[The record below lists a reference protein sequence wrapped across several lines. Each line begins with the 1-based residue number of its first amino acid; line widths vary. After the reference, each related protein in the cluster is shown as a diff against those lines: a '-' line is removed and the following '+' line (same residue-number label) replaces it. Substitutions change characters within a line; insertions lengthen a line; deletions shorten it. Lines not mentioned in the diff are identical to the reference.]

1 MYKEY
6 FGFKET
12 PFSIAPDPRYLFM
25 SEQHREALAHLVFG
39 IHSDGGFV
47 LLTGEVG
54 TGKTTICR
62 CLLGQLPEKCVV
74 AFILNPK
81 LTVLELLSTICDEF
95 RIPYPEGTTSVKF
108 FVDRINAYLID
119 ANARGLKAVLLIDE
133 AQNLSTE
140 VLEQMRLLTN
150 LETDQRKL
158 LQIILIGQPELRS
171 VLARPELRQLA
182 QRIIARYHLNPL
194 TKKDMSAY
202 VNHRLAVAGTRR
214 ELFPPAVLD
223 RLFALS
229 GGIPRLINLLCDRS
243 LLGAY
248 AQNKSVVSRKILKQA
263 AGEVLGELDSERK
276 SPPGKKLAI
285 SLGLGSL
292 AAALILTSSYYF
304 HQSRNPDAAIPEAA
318 IETVVKEPAG
328 ESGKSAEMNKP
339 AEMTLPAT
347 DPGASEDKANGSK
360 SLYKKPIPPLQEGE
374 SPGEN
379 RENAVPAAATT
390 ADQEKKSDGSLGPWA
405 ESPDRYDLK
414 RANEALFRLWGA
426 AYETDGSA
434 DDCSQAESQQLQC
447 YSAVG
452 GLGDLS
458 AFNCPAVLKLFSAR
472 NQPFYAVLSALS
484 EGKATFVSG
493 TDTVTVSTGEMALWW
508 RGDYT
513 LLWKPPPGYRRPL
526 QVGDRSL
533 TVEWLRSRLASR
545 EGPVLPEP
553 GNNLFDR
560 SLAEQVKK
568 FQISQGLTPDGFVG
582 PQTLMRLHAETE
594 EGIPLLTHK
603 NKDAQ

>member
-194 TKKDMSAY
+194 TKRDMSAY

-248 AQNKSVVSRKILKQA
+248 AQGKSVVSRKILKQA
-263 AGEVLGELDSERK
+263 AREVLGELDSERK

-304 HQSRNPDAAIPEAA
+304 HQSRNPDAAIPEVSV
-318 IETVVKEPAG
+318 ETVVKEPAG
-328 ESGKSAEMNKP
+328 ESEKTAEMNKP
-339 AEMTLPAT
+339 PT
-347 DPGASEDKANGSK
+347 DPAVSEDKVDGSK
-360 SLYKKPIPPLQEGE
+360 SLYKKPIPPPLEGE
-374 SPGEN
+374 SPGEKQ
-379 RENAVPAAATT
+379 ENAAPAAATT
-390 ADQEKKSDGSLGPWA
+390 AEQEKMSDESLGSWA
-405 ESPDRYDLK
+405 ESSDRYDLK

-426 AYETDGSA
+426 AYERDGSTDA
-434 DDCSQAESQQLQC
+434 CSQAESQQLQC
-447 YSAVG
+447 YSALG

-458 AFNCPAVLKLFSAR
+458 AFNCPAVLKLFNAG
-472 NQPFYAVLSALS
+472 NQAFYAVLSALG
-484 EGKATFVSG
+484 EGRATFVSG
-493 TDTVTVSTGEMALWW
+493 TDTVTVTTGELAFWW

-533 TVEWLRSRLASR
+533 TVEWLRSRLAGR

-553 GNNLFDR
+553 GNSLFDR
-560 SLAEQVKK
+560 SLAEQVKI

-582 PQTLMRLHAETE
+582 PQTLMRLYAETE

>member
-62 CLLGQLPEKCVV
+62 CLLGQLPEKCIV

-194 TKKDMSAY
+194 TKRDMSAY

-248 AQNKSVVSRKILKQA
+248 ARNKSVVSKKILKQA
-263 AGEVLGELDSERK
+263 AGEVLGELDLERK
-276 SPPGKKLAI
+276 PPPGKKLALT
-285 SLGLGSL
+285 LGLGSL
-292 AAALILTSSYYF
+292 VAALILTSSYYF

-318 IETVVKEPAG
+318 VETVVKEPAG
-328 ESGKSAEMNKP
+328 ESGKSADMNQPTEMN
-339 AEMTLPAT
+339 LPAT
-347 DPGASEDKANGSK
+347 DPAVWEDKVDGSK
-360 SLYKKPIPPLQEGE
+360 SVYKKPIPPPQEGE

-379 RENAVPAAATT
+379 QEKAVPADATT
-390 ADQEKKSDGSLGPWA
+390 ADEEKKSDGSLGPWA
-405 ESPDRYDLK
+405 ESADRYDLK

-426 AYETDGSA
+426 AYVTDGSA
-434 DDCSQAESQQLQC
+434 DACSQAESQQLQC

-493 TDTVTVSTGEMALWW
+493 TDTVTVSTSEMALWW

-533 TVEWLRSRLASR
+533 TVEWLRSRLAGR

-553 GNNLFDR
+553 ENHLFDR
-560 SLAEQVKK
+560 SLAEQVKI

-582 PQTLMRLHAETE
+582 PQTLMRLRAETE

>member
-95 RIPYPEGTTSVKF
+95 RIPYPEGTASVKF

-194 TKKDMSAY
+194 TKRDMSAY

-214 ELFPPAVLD
+214 ELFPPVVLD

-229 GGIPRLINLLCDRS
+229 GGIPRLINLLCNRS

-248 AQNKSVVSRKILKQA
+248 AQNKSVVSKKILKQA
-263 AGEVLGELDSERK
+263 AREVLGELDSERK

-285 SLGLGSL
+285 TLGLGSL

-304 HQSRNPDAAIPEAA
+304 HQSRNPDAAIPEVSV
-318 IETVVKEPAG
+318 ETVVKEPAG
-328 ESGKSAEMNKP
+328 ESEKTAEMNNP
-339 AEMTLPAT
+339 PT
-347 DPGASEDKANGSK
+347 DPAVSDDRVDGSR
-360 SLYKKPIPPLQEGE
+360 SLYKKPIPPPLESE
-374 SPGEN
+374 SPGEKQ
-379 RENAVPAAATT
+379 ENAAPAAATT
-390 ADQEKKSDGSLGPWA
+390 AEPEKKSDENLGSWA
-405 ESPDRYDLK
+405 ESSDRYDLK

-426 AYETDGSA
+426 AYEMNGPA
-434 DDCSQAESQQLQC
+434 EACSQAESQQLQC

-458 AFNCPAVLKLFSAR
+458 AFNCPAVLKLFNAG
-472 NQPFYAVLSALS
+472 NQAFYAVLSALG
-484 EGKATFVSG
+484 EGRATFVSG
-493 TDTVTVSTGEMALWW
+493 TETVTVSTGE
-508 RGDYT
+508 
-513 LLWKPPPGYRRPL
+513 
-526 QVGDRSL
+526 
-533 TVEWLRSRLASR
+533 
-545 EGPVLPEP
+545 
-553 GNNLFDR
+553 
-560 SLAEQVKK
+560 
-568 FQISQGLTPDGFVG
+568 
-582 PQTLMRLHAETE
+582 
-594 EGIPLLTHK
+594 
-603 NKDAQ
+603 